1 MKKRLVSGVMAVM
14 MVASIMTGC
23 GDAKK
28 DVSANA
34 DSDTKVEAVA
44 TTETDEGVS
53 EETTEQEVEEVESDL
68 PSAEGMTGE
77 GVPCM
82 ENEKFIGAIPDES
95 TLKSKYSEYYRI
107 IPSTQF
113 EISDIYIN
121 NLDGFADDYSKTTD
135 FDFGAT
141 SPSTEHHYE
150 QYLVDINGKT
160 YVKNVRYAMEDVTD
174 VYIVPSSLFTPEE
187 KEIWDSTN
195 KTFRD
200 VFYVSLEGEAGDEV
214 TVLWNG
220 KEYKTVRQEI

>member
-1 MKKRLVSGVMAVM
+1 MKKRLLSGVMAVM

-34 DSDTKVEAVA
+34 DSDKKVEAVA
-44 TTETDEGVS
+44 TTESNEGVS

-82 ENEKFIGAIPDES
+82 ENEKFIGAIPDYAILE
-95 TLKSKYSEYYRI
+95 SKYSDYERI
-107 IPSTQF
+107 IPSTKF
-113 EISDIYIN
+113 EIYDVYKN

-135 FDFGAT
+135 FNFN
-141 SPSTEHHYE
+141 SMSEEYYE

-160 YVKNVRYAMEDVTD
+160 YVKNVRYALEDVNDLYTKT
-174 VYIVPSSLFTPEE
+174 SSLFTPEE
-187 KEIWDSTN
+187 KKIWDSTN

-214 TVLWNG
+214 TLLWNG